1 MNNDMVRDLS
11 YIDNVNISANIA
23 KKGAVQIFVNS
34 LFKKQGS

>member
-23 KKGAVQIFVNS
+23 KKRGCSNICEQP
-34 LFKKQGS
+34 L

>member
-23 KKGAVQIFVNS
+23 KKKG
-34 LFKKQGS
+34 LFKYL